1 MNEESEKPDGAPA
14 SVGDEAPAASADG
27 RGIGPESSPDAG
39 AEAGGDDALAAALK
53 EAAESR
59 DRALRALAELENFR
73 RRADRE
79 RQETAKYAIA
89 SFARDFLPVVDNLR
103 RGLDSVSAEDR
114 RADRAL
120 DALAAGMELTERE
133 MLAALERHGI
143 ERIEPLGQPFD
154 HNLHQA
160 MFEVE
165 DTAVPAGCVAQVMQA
180 GYVLH
185 DRLLRPALVAVAKGG
200 VAQDTTPADDDDGE
214 AAAGPSGAA
223 GGAGSRDG

>member
-14 SVGDEAPAASADG
+14 SPGDEVS
-27 RGIGPESSPDAG
+27 
-39 AEAGGDDALAAALK
+39 AEAAAGCNAAPQSTPGTETEGDDALTAALQ

-114 RADRAL
+114 KANRAL
-120 DALAAGMELTERE
+120 DTLASGMELTERE

-143 ERIEPLGQPFD
+143 QRIDPLGQPFD

-165 DTAVPAGCVAQVMQA
+165 DAAVPAGFVAQVMQA

-200 VAQDTTPADDDDGE
+200 SAQGTTADDGGE
-214 AAAGPSGAA
+214 AAGSPSAV

>member
-14 SVGDEAPAASADG
+14 SAGDEAMAASADG
-27 RGIGPESSPDAG
+27 REIGPEFSPDT
-39 AEAGGDDALAAALK
+39 EAGGDDVLTAALK

-114 RADRAL
+114 KANRAL
-120 DALAAGMELTERE
+120 DTLAAGMELTERE

-165 DTAVPAGCVAQVMQA
+165 DAAVPAGCVAQVMQA

-200 VAQDTTPADDDDGE
+200 SAQDTTPADDDGD
-214 AAAGPSGAA
+214 AAAGPSGAV
-223 GGAGSRDG
+223 GSAGSRDG

>member
-1 MNEESEKPDGAPA
+1 MNEESKKRDDAPA
-14 SVGDEAPAASADG
+14 SPGDEATAAPADG
-27 RGIGPESSPDAG
+27 RDTAPEPAPG
-39 AEAGGDDALAAALK
+39 AEDEGEDALTAALK

-114 RADRAL
+114 KANRAL

-143 ERIEPLGQPFD
+143 ERIDPLGQPFD

-165 DTAVPAGCVAQVMQA
+165 DAAVPAGCVAQVMQA

-200 VAQDTTPADDDDGE
+200 SAQDTTPAGSDDGD
-214 AAAGPSGAA
+214 AAAGPSGAV

>member
-14 SVGDEAPAASADG
+14 SPGDETSAESAPG
-27 RGIGPESSPDAG
+27 VES
-39 AEAGGDDALAAALK
+39 GGEDALTAALN

-79 RQETAKYAIA
+79 RQETAKYAVS

-114 RADRAL
+114 EANRAL
-120 DALAAGMELTERE
+120 DTLAAGMELTERE

-143 ERIEPLGQPFD
+143 TRIDPLGQPFD

-165 DTAVPAGCVAQVMQA
+165 DAAVPAGCVAQVMQS

-185 DRLLRPALVAVAKGG
+185 DRLLRPALVAVAKDGG
-200 VAQDTTPADDDDGE
+200 TRGATPSESGDREG
-214 AAAGPSGAA
+214 AGPSGAV
-223 GGAGSRDG
+223 GGGSRDG

>member
-1 MNEESEKPDGAPA
+1 MNEESEKRDGAPA
-14 SVGDEAPAASADG
+14 SPGDEATAAPGDG
-27 RGIGPESSPDAG
+27 RDTAPEPAPDTEDEG
-39 AEAGGDDALAAALK
+39 EDALTAALK

-103 RGLDSVSAEDR
+103 RGLDSLSAEDR
-114 RADRAL
+114 KADRAL
-120 DALAAGMELTERE
+120 DALASGMELTERE

-143 ERIEPLGQPFD
+143 ERIDPLGQPFD

-165 DTAVPAGCVAQVMQA
+165 DAAVPAGCVAQVMQS

-185 DRLLRPALVAVAKGG
+185 DRLLRPALVAVAKDGG
-200 VAQDTTPADDDDGE
+200 ARERARGGNDKSET
-214 AAAGPSGAA
+214 AGPRGAA
-223 GGAGSRDG
+223 SGGSRDG